1 MSYLAR
7 VKEQHHTIYK
17 VILKEG
23 NLELTAR
30 ISGKL
35 QFRLEH
41 QWEYPVVGDWVQ
53 LDRNTETKGDAII
66 TEVEQRKT
74 AMQRV
79 EAGISGRTQI
89 IAANIDLL
97 FICMSLNE
105 NYNLSR
111 LERYLAAAY
120 GCKITPVVVL
130 TKADLCED
138 VPVYLE
144 RIHEN
149 NPEVEI
155 ITCTRE
161 DEHSYDKIAEKITSN
176 ITAGFIGSSGVG
188 KSTIINFLV
197 GEEKMK
203 TQEIREEDS
212 RGRHTTTH
220 RELIQLANGGTV
232 IDTPGMREFKL
243 DESDVEDVFQEIQAL
258 AAGCRFSDCSHT
270 KEPGCR
276 VMEALKEG
284 KIDKKRYQNYLK
296 LKQEEQ
302 YRKSIAFKS
311 KLW

>member
-1 MSYLAR
+1 
-7 VKEQHHTIYK
+7 
-17 VILKEG
+17 
-23 NLELTAR
+23 
-30 ISGKL
+30 
-35 QFRLEH
+35 
-41 QWEYPVVGDWVQ
+41 
-53 LDRNTETKGDAII
+53 
-66 TEVEQRKT
+66 
-74 AMQRV
+74 
-79 EAGISGRTQI
+79 
-89 IAANIDLL
+89 
-97 FICMSLNE
+97 
-105 NYNLSR
+105 
-111 LERYLAAAY
+111 
-120 GCKITPVVVL
+120 
-130 TKADLCED
+130 
-138 VPVYLE
+138 
-144 RIHEN
+144 HEN